1 MPTYD
6 FSVLFAVFYL
16 MLSAGLQLSSFRH
29 LCSCHRPGSLP
40 LATLCMQ
47 GSEGKEG
54 SITSLLQEAEPHNL
68 QITAA
73 FLAGLLSQEHR
84 GLWSEFQASG
94 KALLQGQACVQWCL
108 APGLHK
114 HFYSI
119 PPAVPGEAKSMHAMP
134 RFI

>member
-1 MPTYD
+1 
-6 FSVLFAVFYL
+6 

-29 LCSCHRPGSLP
+29 LCSCRRPGSLP